1 MGSRNF
7 GKEKIRN
14 FEKKKEMRNCGQYI
28 ELTRVLH
35 IPHNSKGFT
44 LCFVTFPA
52 VAIDKDE
59 FL

>member
-1 MGSRNF
+1 
-7 GKEKIRN
+7 
-14 FEKKKEMRNCGQYI
+14 MRNCGQYI
-28 ELTRVLH
+28 EPTLVHVLH
-35 IPHNSKGFT
+35 IPHNIKGFT

>member
-1 MGSRNF
+1 MKKKR
-7 GKEKIRN
+7 KTRN
-14 FEKKKEMRNCGQYI
+14 FEKKKEMRNYGQYI

-35 IPHNSKGFT
+35 IPHNIKGFT
-44 LCFVTFPA
+44 LCFVTLPA